1 VLRKAASKRPTH
13 TLRYSMLDT
22 GYLVKWK
29 ETYNTLL
36 GQELDKGSEM
46 ALVSLLIDAPSMGS
60 KCAQKSLGALSPKL

>member
-1 VLRKAASKRPTH
+1 
-13 TLRYSMLDT
+13 MLDT